1 MLYAFVVF
9 FFCKQK
15 TAYEMRIS
23 DWSSD
28 VCSSDLAHLLDF
40 FGQREQKRTQ
50 HLAARVPE
58 PRFALVGSEVAD
70 SQESV
75 IFIPKCEIFVHQF
88 ADARL
93 ETFQCNAPSVSTKVG
108 HLCSGLFEQGEHHL
122 KIGRAHVL
130 TPVTTAHLVCR

>member
-1 MLYAFVVF
+1 M
-9 FFCKQK
+9 
-15 TAYEMRIS
+15 
-23 DWSSD
+23 
-28 VCSSDLAHLLDF
+28 
-40 FGQREQKRTQ
+40 

-122 KIGRAHVL
+122 IDVGEINIESRGGDTGQGQIGRAHVRTPGTNANIGCRLMLETKTISHYYHPSL
-130 TPVTTAHLVCR
+130 TRSTVA